1 MHSSAQ
7 PSGTD
12 RQNVPAQAGWVLASL
27 IAVATVANLGL
38 AVANVALPRIGQHF
52 DASQTDLNLVA
63 VAYSLGLACS
73 VLYFGAVGDRYG
85 RKGILL
91 LGMLVTIPADLLAA
105 FAHPDDA
112 ELLVGGTLARAYDQ
126 GHRTGILD
134 LTRGEMGS
142 KGTPELRA
150 DEAARAAEI
159 LGVAERHTA
168 GLPDGHLQNSDAMRR
183 VVVEWL
189 RRLRPRTV
197 LLPFPVGRHPD
208 HRIASELIR
217 DACFLSGLRNYP
229 ADGEP
234 YKVPSTIDDPAI
246 LDEIK
251 AVLQELGYARGPRGE
266 IGG

>member
-1 MHSSAQ
+1 M
-7 PSGTD
+7 T
-12 RQNVPAQAGWVLASL
+12 
-27 IAVATVANLGL
+27 
-38 AVANVALPRIGQHF
+38 
-52 DASQTDLNLVA
+52 
-63 VAYSLGLACS
+63 S
-73 VLYFGAVGDRYG
+73 V
-85 RKGILL
+85 
-91 LGMLVTIPADLLAA
+91 DLLAA

-112 ELLVGGTLARAYDQ
+112 ELLVGGTLARAHDQ

-150 DEAARAAEI
+150 NEAARAAEI

-168 GLPDGHLQNSDAMRR
+168 GLPDGHLQNNDAMRR
-183 VVVEWL
+183 VVVEWI

-234 YKVPSTIDDPAI
+234 YKPVKLCYALAYREDAVAPTFVVDTTLGFDRKLAAMRCFASQWDETTIQGGELYPNGQQLFDLVRTQDARAGTLIRCAYGEPFWTSETMRVE
-246 LDEIK
+246 DVM
-251 AVLQELGYARGPRGE
+251 AVAGASL
-266 IGG
+266 